1 LYYPVINRIHPE
13 YKNTRTHIRKMVQIS
28 TCIRYPFRVWCLF
41 SPLYAAQLGGGGRGP
56 EDACPRIVAHGAGAP
71 AIAIATGST
80 ALPLLRTP
88 SVDGGCGCGC
98 GCVAVW
104 VGTEETC
111 EKMFRSPRC
120 RHATVCDCGPPI
132 SDRMTRRFSRDTRS
146 VRGARWLLFGMK
158 IFPYF
163 WWHVFFARSTLLD
176 CCIVL

>member
-28 TCIRYPFRVWCLF
+28 TCIRYPFRISCLF

-98 GCVAVW
+98 VAVW

-120 RHATVCDCGPPI
+120 RHATVCDCGPPV
-132 SDRMTRRFSRDTRS
+132 SDRMTRRFPRDTLIRALYVAPGGYYS
-146 VRGARWLLFGMK
+146 V
-158 IFPYF
+158 
-163 WWHVFFARSTLLD
+163 
-176 CCIVL
+176 